1 MIRTEV
7 EIDYNSLPKRWE
19 YVDCIP
25 SKTVSGGI
33 DLIADDQVLR
43 IVFSTA
49 QARLLAEERA
59 IVRLLEP
66 RRLLSR
72 DISPAQRVRLITEGV
87 GMEGNITYNIWTE
100 VQKDKVTLVP
110 REVQLSIWL
119 PPVEEVADL
128 AERWLEGGQKGK
140 EKFSI
145 GYAMSSFKSY
155 LIKAGFEGGR
165 FSGKNRSDDIRGKEA
180 GIEEVRFSAK
190 NRSNDIRGRFL
201 KKYPWF
207 EWCAIPAH
215 LFSVCGFVEFEG
227 GVLAGVSN
235 ASMTP
240 LFRSHRIRLND
251 LGEETKQTDL
261 TDVSQPNELD
271 QSIKQ
276 LLDGQLRIENKFN
289 PLAKHLD
296 ALLDFVK
303 RRVKLQSSCKGGTVH
318 GIKKKLELFAN
329 QIVKNATLPFL
340 KKSRACLINVPD
352 NLLLK
357 MLLFRIVEIE
367 EGDEYFR
374 RKIKGKEISSETL
387 RRWMKLLESCEYTN
401 EYLTP
406 LLEDLATKDV
416 ENYKVDYS
424 EIERGF
430 EIKSNPRLVR

>member
-1 MIRTEV
+1 MIITEV
-7 EIDYNSLPKRWE
+7 EIDYNGLPKRWE
-19 YVDCIP
+19 YLDCIP

-33 DLIADDQVLR
+33 DLIADDKVLR

-87 GMEGNITYNIWTE
+87 GMEENITYNIWTE

-119 PPVEEVADL
+119 PPVEEVSDL
-128 AERWLEGGQKGK
+128 AERWLERVPKGR

-155 LIKAGFEGGR
+155 LIEAGFEGGR
-165 FSGKNRSDDIRGKEA
+165 FSGKNRSNDIRGKEA
-180 GIEEVRFSAK
+180 GIEKVRFSGK

-201 KKYPWF
+201 KKYHWF

-215 LFSVCGFVEFEG
+215 LFSVRGFVEFEG
-227 GVLAGVSN
+227 GVLAGVSD

-261 TDVSQPNELD
+261 PGVSQPSELD
-271 QSIKQ
+271 QSVKQ
-276 LLDGQLRIENKFN
+276 MLEGQFRIENKFN

-296 ALLDFVK
+296 ALLDVVK
-303 RRVKLQSSCKGGTVH
+303 RMVKSQSSRKGGTAH
-318 GIKKKLELFAN
+318 GVEKKLELFAN
-329 QIVKNATLPFL
+329 QIIKDAPLTFL
-340 KKSRACLINVPD
+340 NEGRTCLTKVPD

-357 MLLFRIVEIE
+357 MLLFRYCAIE
-367 EGDEYFR
+367 KGDEYFR
-374 RKIKGKEISSETL
+374 RKIKDKEISSETL
-387 RRWMKLLESCEYTN
+387 RRWMKSLESCEYVK
-401 EYLTP
+401 EYIVP
-406 LLEDLATKDV
+406 LLEDLAIIDV
-416 ENYKVDYS
+416 ENYELDRS
-424 EIERGF
+424 EIKDGF
-430 EIKSNPRLVR
+430 EIKANP